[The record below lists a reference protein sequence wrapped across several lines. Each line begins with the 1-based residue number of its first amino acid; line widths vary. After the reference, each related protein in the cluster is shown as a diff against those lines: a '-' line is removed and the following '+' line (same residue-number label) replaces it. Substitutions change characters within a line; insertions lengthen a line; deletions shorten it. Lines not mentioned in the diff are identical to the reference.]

1 MRKVVAVE
9 GMEADVLHRV
19 LYPQVHENGSRK
31 KAILCITQKIKV
43 QTFCACH
50 IRQQEYHQVSTFCYM
65 HILH

>member
-9 GMEADVLHRV
+9 GMEADVLHRA

-50 IRQQEYHQVSTFCYM
+50 IRQQEYHQAFCYM